1 MNVGLIFGII
11 FAIIVMGLL
20 VVFGMRYFGEVMEVS
35 CESHIGQEIIN
46 IEKAVDKVRTV
57 SQGSAIE
64 LIVLVPSCVER
75 VCFVDP
81 EHPEIENKKGGWT
94 TNDFISDLVSSNGH
108 NVVLLKDDGSY
119 DGYTVNKLR
128 PLVNFCITS
137 KEKTTVRNMGSSI
150 EISLSDL

>member
-11 FAIIVMGLL
+11 FAIIVMGMLI
-20 VVFGMRYFGEVMEVS
+20 VFGMQNIGSVIEVS
-35 CESHIGQEIIN
+35 CESHIGQEMIN
-46 IEKAVDKVRTV
+46 IEKAVDKVRTF
-57 SQGSAIE
+57 SQGSSIE

-81 EHPEIENKKGGWT
+81 QHPEIENKKGGWM

-119 DGYTVNKLR
+119 DGYTVSKLR
-128 PLVNFCITS
+128 PVENFCITT
-137 KEKTTVRNMGSSI
+137 KEKTVLRNMGSRI

>member
-1 MNVGLIFGII
+1 MNVGLIFEII
-11 FAIIVMGLL
+11 FAIIVMGML
-20 VVFGMRYFGEVMEVS
+20 VVFGMQYFGAVIEVS
-35 CESHIGQEIIN
+35 CESHIGQEMIN
-46 IEKAVDKVRTV
+46 IEEAVDKVRTF

-64 LIVLVPSCVER
+64 LIVLVPNCVER

-81 EHPEIENKKGGWT
+81 QHPEVENKKGGWM

-108 NVVLLKDDGSY
+108 NVVLLKNDGSY
-119 DGYTVNKLR
+119 DGYTVSKLK

-137 KEKTTVRNMGSSI
+137 KEKTTVRNMGSMI